1 MFLMITVVEGHDP
14 VAASEINCDIHSA
27 IGNVRS
33 TSTPDCRWLVEPMS
47 ASAYKARAASLR
59 T

>member
-1 MFLMITVVEGHDP
+1 MITVAEGHDP
-14 VAASEINCDIHSA
+14 VVASEINCDIHSP
-27 IGNVRS
+27 IGNVRL
-33 TSTPDCRWLVEPMS
+33 TSTPGCRWLVEPMS